1 MFFDAKV
8 INKQFKSLL
17 KKIKDFDKIVI
28 YRHEMPDFD
37 AFGTQMGL
45 YYWIKDNF
53 PLKEVIMLVI
63 HIEHLSL
70 IFSQNHK
77 FWMNLGMIKM
87 NT

>member
-53 PLKEVIMLVI
+53 PLKEVHYVGDS
-63 HIEHLSL
+63 HRTFVPDLSQ
-70 IFSQNHK
+70 SHK

-87 NT
+87 NF

>member
-53 PLKEVIMLVI
+53 PLKEVHYVG
-63 HIEHLSL
+63 HLSL
-70 IFSQNHK
+70 IFSQSHK